1 MAKIEGGDKLQAY
14 LEKLS
19 KMVNSASSVDV
30 GWPGGDTYPD
40 GTPIAQVAAWNEF
53 GTLRI
58 ESDPDGGGD
67 IISVRTPARPFFR
80 NMVSEKSPKW
90 GPALGALLKKNEFDA
105 AKALG
110 AAGEAIKGQLE
121 QSIVDFTTPGNA
133 PSTIAR
139 KGFDAPLRDT
149 KHMLQSIKSVVR
161 K

>member
-1 MAKIEGGDKLQAY
+1 MAKIEGGDKLKAY

-19 KMVNSASSVDV
+19 KMVNSAASVDV

-40 GTPIAQVAAWNEF
+40 GTPVAQVAAWNEF
-53 GTLRI
+53 GTLRREI
-58 ESDPDGGGD
+58 DPDGGED
-67 IISVRTPARPFFR
+67 IISIRTPARPFFR

-90 GPALGALLKKNEFDA
+90 GSAIGALLKKNEFDA

-139 KGFDAPLRDT
+139 KEFDAPLRDT
-149 KHMLQSIKSVVR
+149 KRMLRSIKFVVR